1 MSRFAISSS
10 LVILLAALGVSC
22 EGLGVP
28 TATDRTR
35 NENILHYDVNAPFT
49 SLNPAQ
55 FELSGSN
62 HVFPLLYGFLVVPN
76 CDGKLEADLA
86 RKWSYDSKSF
96 TWTIYL
102 QENALFH
109 NKEPVTSKDVQ
120 YSFQT
125 VLKKH
130 HPSLSSLVEK
140 ISLLSDTILSI
151 VLTRDEPDF
160 LFKIW
165 DMAVIHQSNNGK
177 TDYYNHPVGSGP
189 FRFQCR
195 KGGSEVGLVA
205 NEDYFRGRPA
215 LDGVIFHF
223 QPDKEKTWTRLLSGK
238 TDVGHEISP
247 RNYEVIHQCENRY
260 YFDTYHLPCYTILL
274 YNTTDP
280 LFSAT
285 SVRLALSLAIDRE
298 YIVENILKGLGIVAE
313 GPMGV
318 GSPFHNPEVMP
329 IRYEP
334 QKGLKLLKG
343 AGWSYDEAGRHLV
356 KDGKRFEF
364 TILVFEEGQI
374 ERKVAEYIRLCLND
388 LGIIAQVKSLPFL
401 DLKRRYLADTAF
413 EAVITDFRGAYRNPE
428 YLSKQWCMCI
438 DKGSEAGC
446 FHHPE
451 VTHLLR
457 KAIDEKDPLKQKQL
471 LYQTDALVSSLQPGT
486 FLYHKKAIN
495 IMSKRFKL
503 TPPFSLTYQGI
514 YNLRQVSLN
523 PIY

>member
-1 MSRFAISSS
+1 MGLIA
-10 LVILLAALGVSC
+10 VLLATLCVSC
-22 EGLGVP
+22 EGPGVP
-28 TATDRTR
+28 TTMETPG
-35 NENILHYDVNAPFT
+35 NENILHYDVNAPFD
-49 SLNPAQ
+49 SLDPAR
-55 FELSGSN
+55 FEFSGSN

-76 CDGKLEADLA
+76 CNGKIEADLA
-86 RKWSYDSKSF
+86 SKWSYDSKSL

-102 QENALFH
+102 RENALFH
-109 NKEPVTSKDVQ
+109 NKEPVTSKDVR

-130 HPSLSSLVEK
+130 HPSLLSLVEK
-140 ISLLSDTILSI
+140 ISLLSDTALSM

-160 LFKIW
+160 LFKTW
-165 DMAVIHQSNNGK
+165 DMPVVHQSNNGK
-177 TDYYNHPVGSGP
+177 IDYYNHPVGSGP
-189 FRFQCR
+189 FRFQYR

-223 QPDKEKTWTRLLSGK
+223 QPDKEQTWTRLLSGK

-247 RNYEVIHQCENRY
+247 KNYEITHQYEKRY
-260 YFDTYHLPCYTILL
+260 YFETYHLPHYTILL

-285 SVRLALSLAIDRE
+285 SVRMALSLAIDRK
-298 YIVENILKGLGIVAE
+298 YIVEKILKGLGIVAE

-334 QKGLKLLKG
+334 QQGLKLLKE

-364 TILVFEEGQI
+364 TILVFEQGQI
-374 ERKVAEYIRLCLND
+374 EKKVAQYIRLCLND
-388 LGIIAQVKSLPFL
+388 LGIIAQVESLPFL
-401 DLKRRYLADTAF
+401 ELKKRYVANTSFL
-413 EAVITDFRGAYRNPE
+413 AVITDFRGAYRNPE
-428 YLSKQWCMCI
+428 YLRNQWCMSLN
-438 DKGSEAGC
+438 KGSDAGC
-446 FHHPE
+446 FDHPG

-457 KAIDEKDPLKQKQL
+457 EAIDEKDPLKQKQL

-486 FLYHKKAIN
+486 FIFHKTAIN
-495 IMSKRFKL
+495 IMSKRFRL
-503 TPPFSLTYQGI
+503 TLPFSLTYQGI
-514 YNLRQVSLN
+514 YNLRHVSLN
-523 PIY
+523 PS